1 MAYIKLKEFCNRN
14 SISYITGYRWFN
26 AGQIPG
32 AIKTDSGTI
41 LVPDEPQPTTEQNN
55 DATSLFF
62 KKTLEFSNNKS
73 PIEDFAAYIFY
84 TFNLAIKE
92 KEFVPKYSKNKPKP
106 EEIQEHFK
114 RFLPVQ
120 GKKPEPN
127 MYIPDSETLETITSK
142 EEPVVVVS
150 SESPIVSPE
159 IVSLQ
164 NNYSTLLSSTGSS
177 FDGSF
182 NFSEPE
188 PDARPLQVGYSASVL
203 DEGLQGLSFGGSNIS
218 LNASLP
224 SSKGIVS
231 TNCLAAPSASIF
243 YTNQSTPLDIDKPKR
258 GRPKKKAE

>member
-26 AGQIPG
+26 SGQIPG

-41 LVPDEPQPTTEQNN
+41 LIPDEPKPTPDQNN

-62 KKTLEFSNNKS
+62 KKTLEFSNNES
-73 PIEDFAAYIFY
+73 SIEDFGAYIFS
-84 TFNLAIKE
+84 TFTLSLKE

-127 MYIPDSETLETITSK
+127 MYIPDPKTLETIASK
-142 EEPVVVVS
+142 DESDAVVS
-150 SESPIVSPE
+150 SESPIVSQE
-159 IVSLQ
+159 IMSLQ
-164 NNYSTLLSSTGSS
+164 TNYSTLLAGAGSS

-182 NFSEPE
+182 KFSEE
-188 PDARPLQVGYSASVL
+188 NGFLQTNYSGNTL
-203 DEGLQGLSFGGSNIS
+203 DQESLSSTGIILNSSQPSSFGCLSSNS
-218 LNASLP
+218 
-224 SSKGIVS
+224 
-231 TNCLAAPSASIF
+231 APSAVY
-243 YTNQSTPLDIDKPKR
+243 YTNQSTLPTDIDKPKR